1 MAMKHFFMDDFDT
14 KIPELLCLLADLVEQ
29 IDSEIGFLEVLLRY
43 LSANKKHNKKW
54 LQRNLKRAFKDKGGN
69 VMTSIADIWIEEG
82 IEKGKREGKKE
93 GERLAAKKLIAKQMA
108 KKFNINLKRVM
119 VIPGLPFN
127 TFTS

>member
-1 MAMKHFFMDDFDT
+1 L
-14 KIPELLCLLADLVEQ
+14 KI
-29 IDSEIGFLEVLLRY
+29 
-43 LSANKKHNKKW
+43 
-54 LQRNLKRAFKDKGGN
+54 AFKDKGGDI
-69 VMTSIADIWIEEG
+69 MTSIADIWID
-82 IEKGKREGKKE
+82 EGKKE